1 MAYGRK
7 SFASILGSFA
17 AVASSLSLMTA
28 ATVAV
33 TLGPDQAAAQT
44 PRRGGTLT
52 VARPADISVW
62 DPKFTNDTNTIQA
75 QYQIY
80 ATLIQNSSDGRE
92 LRPYLAESW
101 ELSPD
106 SRIYT
111 FKLRQ
116 NAKFCDGSPIT
127 SEDVKFSI
135 ERAMERD
142 SRVTWQFPASPVVEA
157 LDPLTVRITLARP
170 NVAFVSYLTLWGS
183 TVLSKAYTERVGQQ
197 EMGQKPLGSGP
208 FCLVRWDRG
217 QVVVLRRNPHYW
229 ETERPYLDEVQLRV
243 IADENAAVLQ
253 LRGGQ
258 IDVALSVPHNQF
270 RALSG
275 VPGITVSRVT
285 LYASSSFVPN
295 VRAFP
300 AFKDVNVRRAMLY
313 ALDRQ
318 AMVDAILF
326 GNGEPVHSPFYGPG
340 LLFHTAEFGVPHD
353 LEMAKRL
360 MAQSA
365 FPQGFSFRL
374 VVPSGDDM
382 ANQTAVIVTNQLAQ
396 IGIRAQVQPTE
407 AGTILQLR
415 ASGQFDMFYK
425 LGSNT
430 VIDPAM
436 NIPFDFWS
444 REEGGTDSAFSGYRN
459 EELVRL
465 SKAAEGEQDVARRTA
480 LYRDFQRI
488 AMAEVPQ
495 LYLFHPSTVY
505 ATRNNVQ
512 GFAIFPTRVFRF
524 WETWKTN

>member
-1 MAYGRK
+1 MKMRK
-7 SFASILGSFA
+7 TWSMRLLGSLVSIVAGLAGTASFAVPEA
-17 AVASSLSLMTA
+17 R
-28 ATVAV
+28 
-33 TLGPDQAAAQT
+33 AQGAET
-44 PRRGGTLT
+44 PRKGGRLV

-62 DPKFTNDTNTIQA
+62 DTKFTNDTNTIQA

-80 ATLIQNSSDGRE
+80 ATLIQNSPDGKE

-101 ELSPD
+101 DLSPD

-111 FKLRQ
+111 FKLRA

-127 SEDVKFSI
+127 ADDVKFSI
-135 ERAMERD
+135 DRAMERD
-142 SRVTWQFPASPVVEA
+142 SRVTWQFPANPVVEA
-157 LDPLTVRITLARP
+157 LDPRTLRISLSRP

-183 TVLSKAYTERVGQQ
+183 GVISKAYTERVGAQ

-208 FCLVRWDRG
+208 YCLDRWVKG
-217 QVVVLRRNPHYW
+217 QSVTLKRNPHYW
-229 ETERPYLDEVQLRV
+229 ESERPYLDEVELRV
-243 IADENAAVLQ
+243 VADENAAVLQ
-253 LRGGQ
+253 LRAGQ

-270 RALSG
+270 RGLRG
-275 VPGITVSRVT
+275 VPGINAQMVT

-300 AFKDVNVRRAMLY
+300 PFADVKVRQAMLH

-318 AMVDAILF
+318 AMVDALLF
-326 GNGEPVHSPFYGPG
+326 GNGEPVQSPFYGPG
-340 LLFHTAEFGVPHD
+340 LLFHTAEFGVKHD
-353 LEMAKRL
+353 LEKAKRL
-360 MAQSA
+360 IAESG
-365 FPQGFSFRL
+365 FPQGFTARV
-374 VVPSGDDM
+374 VVPSGDEM
-382 ANQTAVIVTNQLAQ
+382 ANQTAVIVADQLAK
-396 IGIRAQVQPTE
+396 IGIRIQVQPTE

-415 ASGQFDMFYK
+415 SSGQFDMFYK

-465 SKAAEGEQDVARRTA
+465 SKAAEGEQDVAKRTA

-488 AMAEVPQ
+488 AMSEAPQ
-495 LYLFHPSTVY
+495 LYLFHPSVAY
-505 ATRNNVQ
+505 ATRTNVRN
-512 GFAIFPTRVFRF
+512 FAIFPTRVYRF
-524 WETWKTN
+524 WEVWKSQ

>member
-1 MAYGRK
+1 MARSRK
-7 SFASILGSFA
+7 WLATMFASGA
-17 AVASSLSLMTA
+17 AFASSLSLIA
-28 ATVAV
+28 ASMVAV
-33 TLGPDQAAAQT
+33 ALGPDPAAAQT
-44 PRRGGTLT
+44 PRRGGTLV

-101 ELSPD
+101 DLSPD

-111 FKLRQ
+111 FRLRAD
-116 NAKFCDGSPIT
+116 AKFCDGSPIT
-127 SEDVKFSI
+127 AEDVKFSI

-157 LDPLTVRITLARP
+157 LDPRTVRITLARP

-208 FCLVRWDRG
+208 FCLARWDRG

-229 ETERPYLDEVQLRV
+229 ETERPYLDEVHLRV

-300 AFKDVNVRRAMLY
+300 AFRDVNVRRAMLY

-326 GNGEPVHSPFYGPG
+326 GNGEPVQSPFYGPG
-340 LLFHTAEFGVPHD
+340 LLFHTAEFGVAHD

-382 ANQTAVIVTNQLAQ
+382 ANQTAVIVSNQLAQ
-396 IGIRAQVQPTE
+396 IGIRAQIQPTE

-465 SKAAEGEQDVARRTA
+465 SKAAEGEQDVTRRAA

-488 AMAEVPQ
+488 AMAEAPQ